1 MEKEHDPDQGRSP
14 VDMEARK
21 NSQECEVKPP
31 LEDDKSDRNREGKT
45 VTSGKIRYSGFQ
57 ILTVKADR

>member
-1 MEKEHDPDQGRSP
+1 M
-14 VDMEARK
+14 DMEARK

-45 VTSGKIRYSGFQ
+45 VTSGKIRYSGF
-57 ILTVKADR
+57 